1 MNYGE
6 LKQTVADYIHRAD
19 LTAMMPTFIELAHA
33 RIMRDVRV
41 PGMLEDS
48 TLVMGT
54 GATALPAGFLDMRE
68 LSNTGPVRRYNLKS
82 VGRAQLNEYTAAT
95 GGLPIAYSIIGNSI
109 EIQPAAAVSLRIIY
123 FKRFDMFVNDT
134 DTNSILTL
142 NPYLYIYGALIEANS
157 YIQDVDQRAKAV
169 DFYSTEVQELNAEA
183 LETRYGEAP
192 QIGTA

>member
-6 LKQTVADYIHRAD
+6 LKSVVAEYIHRSD
-19 LTAMMPTFIELAHA
+19 LTAMMPTFVEMAHA

-48 TLVMGT
+48 TLTVGS
-54 GATALPAGFLDMRE
+54 APVALPAGFLDMRE

-95 GGLPIAYSIIGNSI
+95 GGLPIAYSIIGNKV
-109 EIQPAAAVSLRIIY
+109 EIQPAADATLRIIY
-123 FKRFDMFVNDT
+123 FKRFAMFVDDT
-134 DTNSILTL
+134 DTNSILEL
-142 NPYLYIYGALIEANS
+142 NPYLYIYSVLIEANS
-157 YIQDVDQRAKAV
+157 YIQDTEQRAKAV
-169 DFYSTEVQELNAEA
+169 DFYTTEYQALNAEA

>member
-1 MNYGE
+1 MSYIASSSLDFAGFSVRDRGYDGRSGYCLGDPMNYGE
-6 LKQTVADYIHRAD
+6 LKQTVADYIHRSD

-95 GGLPIAYSIIGNSI
+95 GGLPIAYSIIGNNI

-142 NPYLYIYGALIEANS
+142 NPYLYCLRGA
-157 YIQDVDQRAKAV
+157 YR
-169 DFYSTEVQELNAEA
+169 
-183 LETRYGEAP
+183 GE
-192 QIGTA
+192 QLHSGR

>member
-6 LKQTVADYIHRAD
+6 LKSVVAEYIHRSD
-19 LTAMMPTFIELAHA
+19 LTAMMPTFVELAHA

-41 PGMLEDS
+41 PGMLND
-48 TLVMGT
+48 TDLVMGAGPT
-54 GATALPAGFLDMRE
+54 DLPTRFLDMRE
-68 LSNTGPVRRYNLKS
+68 LSNAGPVRRYNLKS

-95 GGLPIAYSIIGNSI
+95 GGLPIAYSIIGNKV
-109 EIQPAAAVSLRIIY
+109 EIQPAAAVTLRIIY
-123 FKRFDMFVNDT
+123 FRRFDMFVNDT
-134 DTNSILTL
+134 DTNSILEL

-157 YIQDVDQRAKAV
+157 YIQDVEQRAKAV
-169 DFYSTEVQELNAEA
+169 DFYTTEYQALNAEA